1 MGQNKRKLGAA
12 PGGAQAR
19 SSNKRKLPARK
30 RGDLY
35 EAEQAVADEEVHKR
49 KYDVSCVCAEC
60 LRLAAR
66 RWRAVRSPRGCYTG
80 HTCGTAGALQARRAC
95 GGGLRAWDAA
105 SQLAPLLE

>member
-49 KYDVSCVCAEC
+49 
-60 LRLAAR
+60 
-66 RWRAVRSPRGCYTG
+66 
-80 HTCGTAGALQARRAC
+80 
-95 GGGLRAWDAA
+95 
-105 SQLAPLLE
+105 